1 MDVNAPSNNYIKY
14 IDTIVNNQGRYY
26 FISKKNGVNLQI
38 YATGDILPMFNEE
51 DMILLIPEIGGE
63 RGEAVIKVFTCIN
76 DNENEHESIGIVE
89 LTTLMA
95 AILQSEWAY
104 VNLKP

>member
-26 FISKKNGVNLQI
+26 FISKKDGIDLQI
-38 YATGDILPMFNEE
+38 YATEDILPFNEE
-51 DMILLIPEIGGE
+51 DMILLIPEIGSEEE
-63 RGEAVIKVFTCIN
+63 RLIKVFTCIN
-76 DNENEHESIGIVE
+76 DYENEHESIGLEE
-89 LTTLMA
+89 LTILMT